1 MKSALFIC
9 LLGIAITLAFGASAT
24 DGRSKKRRLPGA
36 RIPLENSGGLAEAV
50 LDSIQAQNVQEQ
62 LHHTKRWCRGCTY
75 PLEGDGNQAEM
86 VQKRIEKVQKE
97 ESAQTVTPDVQDA
110 DSKQRRKR
118 ETGTPSLLPSP
129 SNPPDSRDAQK
140 KGRGKLKERA
150 KGWKT
155 LRGDRVPLE
164 NSRGLAET
172 VLEMIQA
179 RKQQQQVTPDAPD
192 TDSKQRR
199 KRETG
204 YRDAPKKVKG
214 KGKGRKRKPNTTS
227 IYHPFSGTGDQ
238 ASAVQQRLNSKLQE
252 QPSFLLL

>member
-118 ETGTPSLLPSP
+118 ETG
-129 SNPPDSRDAQK
+129 
-140 KGRGKLKERA
+140 
-150 KGWKT
+150 
-155 LRGDRVPLE
+155 
-164 NSRGLAET
+164 
-172 VLEMIQA
+172 
-179 RKQQQQVTPDAPD
+179 
-192 TDSKQRR
+192 
-199 KRETG
+199 
-204 YRDAPKKVKG
+204 YRDAPKKGKG

-238 ASAVQQRLNSKLQE
+238 ASAVQQRLNSKLQK